1 MPFGLPQ
8 DILYV
13 ALLFALFVVPK
24 LLQRWRLPSAITS
37 LALGAAAGM
46 GFGLFGGDTTIQL
59 LAGFGIVS
67 LFLFAGLE
75 VDFDELR
82 NQRGLLVRHV
92 SLRLV
97 ALFGVAW
104 AATVMFGLAWRPAML
119 VSLALITPS
128 TGFILDSL
136 GAMGLGDREQF
147 WVKSKAI
154 SMEIVALVVL
164 FFVLQSTSLGRL
176 AFASLVLVALIG
188 VLPIAFRYFAER
200 VVPYAPKSDFAFLM
214 MVALV
219 AAIVTRELGVYYL
232 VGAFIVG
239 IAAQRFREQLPAMGS
254 EQMLHAVEVFASV
267 FVPFY
272 FFSAG
277 LHLQRDDFGRQ
288 ALLLGFVFL
297 AIMVP
302 ARLLLV
308 ALERWL
314 TLQERPAKSL
324 RIGVSLLPTLVFT
337 LVIAEILRDRFF
349 VPEAVFG
356 GLIIY
361 TLANTLIPGLV
372 LRAQPEFEPHAPE
385 LDAELDPR
393 VTYRHPTGQHAV
405 DAGAADAADA
415 EPAR

>member
-24 LLQRWRLPSAITS
+24 VLQRWRLPSAVTS
-37 LALGAAAGM
+37 LALGAGAGL
-46 GFGLFGGDTTIQL
+46 GFGLFVADTTIQL

-75 VDFDELR
+75 VDFDDMREGRSVLA
-82 NQRGLLVRHV
+82 QHV
-92 SLRLV
+92 AIRIA
-97 ALFGVAW
+97 ALAGVAW
-104 AATVMFGLAWRPAML
+104 AATQLFGLAWRPALL
-119 VSLALITPS
+119 VALALLTPS

-136 GAMGLGDREQF
+136 AAMGLRDRDRF

-154 SMEIVALVVL
+154 ATEIIALIML
-164 FFVLQSTSLGRL
+164 FLVLQSTSIERL
-176 AFASLVLVALIG
+176 VVASLVLIGLIAL
-188 VLPIAFRYFAER
+188 LPIAFRYFAMT
-200 VVPYAPKSDFAFLM
+200 VVPYAPKSEFAFLM

-219 AAIVTRELGVYYL
+219 AAIVTRQLGVYYL

-239 IAAQRFREQLPAMGS
+239 IAAQRFRERLPAMAS

-272 FFSAG
+272 FFNAG
-277 LHLQRDDFGRQ
+277 LHLKREDFGVD
-288 ALLLGFVFL
+288 AVLVGVVFL
-297 AIMVP
+297 ATLVP

-308 ALERWL
+308 SAHRRVVLREGSVR
-314 TLQERPAKSL
+314 SL
-324 RIGVSLLPTLVFT
+324 RIGLSLLPTLVFT
-337 LVIAEILRDRFF
+337 LVIAEILRDDFF
-349 VPEAVFG
+349 VPRAVFG

-361 TLANTLIPGLV
+361 TLVNTMIPGLV

-385 LDAELDPR
+385 LEAELAPL
-393 VTYRHPTGQHAV
+393 VTYRHPTGQHELPPTG
-405 DAGAADAADA
+405 DI
-415 EPAR
+415 EPVR

>member
-24 LLQRWRLPSAITS
+24 VLQRWRLPSAITS
-37 LALGAAAGM
+37 LALGAGAGL
-46 GFGLFGGDTTIQL
+46 GFGLFVGDTTIQL

-75 VDFDELR
+75 VDFDDLR
-82 NQRGLLVRHV
+82 EGRTILAQH
-92 SLRLV
+92 V
-97 ALFGVAW
+97 ALRVALLAGVAW
-104 AATVMFGLAWRPAML
+104 ATTRLFGLAWRPALL
-119 VSLALITPS
+119 VALALLTPS

-136 GAMGLGDREQF
+136 AAMGLRDRDRF

-154 SMEIVALVVL
+154 ATEIIALIVL
-164 FFVLQSTSLGRL
+164 FLVLQSTSIERL
-176 AFASLVLVALIG
+176 VVASLVLIGLIAL
-188 VLPIAFRYFAER
+188 LPIAFRYFAMT
-200 VVPYAPKSDFAFLM
+200 VVPYAPKSEFAFLM

-219 AAIVTRELGVYYL
+219 AAIVTRQLGVYYL

-239 IAAQRFREQLPAMGS
+239 IAAQRFRERLPAMAS

-277 LHLQRDDFGRQ
+277 LHLKREDFGLD
-288 ALLLGFVFL
+288 AVLVGVVFL
-297 AIMVP
+297 ATLVP

-308 ALERWL
+308 AAHRRLALRESAVR
-314 TLQERPAKSL
+314 SL
-324 RIGVSLLPTLVFT
+324 RVGLSLLPTLVFT
-337 LVIAEILRDRFF
+337 LVIAEILRDDFF
-349 VPEAVFG
+349 VPRAVFG

-361 TLANTLIPGLV
+361 TLVNTLIPGLA

-385 LDAELDPR
+385 LEAELAPL
-393 VTYRHPTGQHAV
+393 VTYRHPTGQHQAPPAT
-405 DAGAADAADA
+405 DI
-415 EPAR
+415 EPLR

>member
-24 LLQRWRLPSAITS
+24 VLQRWRLPSAITS
-37 LALGAAAGM
+37 LALGAGAGL
-46 GFGLFGGDTTIQL
+46 GFGLFVGDTTIQL

-75 VDFDELR
+75 VDFDDLR
-82 NQRGLLVRHV
+82 RGRVILAQHV
-92 SLRLV
+92 AIRIATL
-97 ALFGVAW
+97 ATVAW
-104 AATVMFGLAWRPAML
+104 AATRLFGLAWRPGLL
-119 VSLALITPS
+119 VALALLTPS

-136 GAMGLGDREQF
+136 AAMGLRDRDRF

-154 SMEIVALVVL
+154 ATEIIALILL
-164 FFVLQSTSLGRL
+164 FLVLQSTSIERL
-176 AFASLVLVALIG
+176 LVASLVLIGLIAL
-188 VLPIAFRYFAER
+188 LPIAFRYFAMT
-200 VVPYAPKSDFAFLM
+200 VVPYAPKSEFAFLM

-219 AAIVTRELGVYYL
+219 AAIVTRQLGVYYL

-239 IAAQRFREQLPAMGS
+239 VAAQRFRERLPAMAS

-277 LHLQRDDFGRQ
+277 LHLKREDFGVD
-288 ALLLGFVFL
+288 AVLVGVVFL
-297 AIMVP
+297 ATLVP

-308 ALERWL
+308 AAHRRLALREGFAR
-314 TLQERPAKSL
+314 SL
-324 RIGVSLLPTLVFT
+324 RVGLSLLPTLVFT
-337 LVIAEILRDRFF
+337 LVIAEILRDEFF
-349 VPEAVFG
+349 VPRAVFG

-361 TLANTLIPGLV
+361 TLVNTLIPGLL

-385 LDAELDPR
+385 LDAEMAPL
-393 VTYRHPTGQHAV
+393 VTYRHPTDQHEV
-405 DAGAADAADA
+405 LPTEDA
-415 EPAR
+415 EPAG